1 MGYAVIVVSST
12 DVLEKRREKMERC
25 TSISLE
31 WTESER
37 PLAEG
42 GNFQRWLFTQR
53 PITPARCLQV
63 FLSFNDLLEAKLRT
77 SRCLHRQEVVR
88 LRPSQLNT
96 RKEKER
102 KTNNP
107 SSNCI

>member
-12 DVLEKRREKMERC
+12 DVLEKRRKKKMERC

-42 GNFQRWLFTQR
+42 GSVQRWLFYSVGG
-53 PITPARCLQV
+53 PSPSPPSGFQV
-63 FLSFNDLLEAKLRT
+63 VVSFKDFQKPN
-77 SRCLHRQEVVR
+77 
-88 LRPSQLNT
+88 
-96 RKEKER
+96 
-102 KTNNP
+102 
-107 SSNCI
+107 